1 MIRLTFISCT
11 LVLAGIVAFANSSSS
26 AQTPVVHYTFEGDA
40 TDQAGGDHNGV
51 LNGGVTTSAPN
62 LSLVDGGSQSLL
74 LDGTNDY
81 VSITDGVDIVP
92 GGSTFTLATWINL
105 AGNGNQDVIY
115 FSNPNGGAAARLIMQ
130 IRAASGLGNQNYN
143 ITVGGRT
150 LDTDGFSRYTG
161 DPQLAPNT
169 TYHVAA
175 TIDTTLGGA
184 NAVQLYV
191 DGEPVSHTITS
202 GTGYSQNPF
211 DVTTGF
217 SATVGANGG
226 PADFVAGRMDD
237 VRIYTEVLSAPQ
249 IRALAIPEPATI
261 LLVALGGIA
270 TLVRRRR

>member
-1 MIRLTFISCT
+1 MVRKTFISCT
-11 LVLAGIVAFANSSSS
+11 VVLVGIVAFVSSPSS

-130 IRAASGLGNQNYN
+130 IRAGTGVNYN

-150 LDTDGFSRYTG
+150 LDTDGFSRYTAS
-161 DPQLAPNT
+161 PQLAPNT

-202 GTGYSQNPF
+202 GTGYSLNPF
-211 DVTTGF
+211 SAVTGF
-217 SATVGANGG
+217 SATVGANGDPG
-226 PADFVAGRMDD
+226 AYVAGRMDD
-237 VRIYTEVLSAPQ
+237 VRIYTEALGDSQV
-249 IRALAIPEPATI
+249 RALAVPEPATSV
-261 LLVALGGIA
+261 LVVLAGIA
-270 TLVRRRR
+270 LAACRRR